1 MKNLLL
7 LFFAVV
13 TSFSSMAQQQQHR
26 LFGTVTDKKG
36 TPIPFVSIYIKNTT
50 YGSTANENGD
60 YLFKL
65 NPGAYDVIYRFAGYK
80 EKVEEITISGTDQQ
94 HNIQLESDEFVLK
107 KVSKKGKKSYDPAV
121 YIMRQAID
129 KREYYL
135 NEVKS
140 YSCIEYVKGVKT
152 ILSTPKT
159 LLDKGIAKVLGLDT
173 SGRGISYQSESLST
187 YSFKQP
193 DEVKEAFIASKV
205 AGSNPPFGYN
215 KASDLQVNFY
225 KNLFTVNGLSIH
237 GFVSPVSSYAFTY
250 YNYKLL
256 GTVVQD
262 GKVIDKIQVIP
273 RYLKAV
279 AFTGAIY
286 IIEGDWRIYSVDL
299 LLTKKANNLNFVDSL
314 RVSQQYIPV
323 GKTTWMPLAFQ
334 YNYVGNAQGSK
345 YTGYYLGL
353 INNYKIDTPFKQG
366 YFTGEIL
373 HVDTEANSRSRAY
386 WESTRP
392 VPLTYPEELKFKT
405 KDSIENLK
413 GYTFYLDSLQRI
425 NNRFRPLHYVKNGYL
440 ITNRTGSDSL
450 YFLPLYQTVYYNT
463 VEGWGLYLK
472 AIYSRTYPDNRS
484 FSISPAIRYGFADN
498 LFSANLH
505 TVYTYDQEHAGKV
518 FLNFGTDLLDL
529 NSLETRSLYF
539 NTLSTL
545 LSEQNFVK
553 YYRSE
558 YGSIGYQRELVNGL
572 LWTANLSYAK
582 RTQLY
587 NVSFNHIFTYSDR
600 HYTSNNPLAPENAP
614 ADDQSSLF
622 PQHDAFTLNTS
633 LRFTFDQQYITR
645 PTGRQ
650 DLPSPYPVLTVNY
663 RKGIDGVFNS
673 TVDYDF
679 LSFDVLQN
687 HFPLGLFGY
696 TSFKLTVGDFLNK
709 KTLYFMDYQ
718 HFLGN
723 QGTTID
729 PTNDGSFLFLPF
741 YTFSTNSAFLE
752 AHYQHDFSG
761 VLFDNVPLLSRLKLE
776 EIVGA
781 NYLGEKNNPNYY
793 EFYVGVKRLIFGVD
807 YVVSF
812 LGDKKYANGVKIYY
826 GIR

>member
-1 MKNLLL
+1 MKNQVLLI
-7 LFFAVV
+7 FAVL
-13 TSFSSMAQQQQHR
+13 TSFYSSAQQHV
-26 LFGTVTDKKG
+26 LSGTIT
-36 TPIPFVSIYIKNTT
+36 TPHNAPIPFVSIYIRNTT

-65 NPGAYDVIYRFAGYK
+65 NPGTYNVIYRFPGFK
-80 EKVEEITISGTDQQ
+80 ERVEKITIGD
-94 HNIQLESDEFVLK
+94 HDVANNVQLESDEFKLK
-107 KVSKKGKKSYDPAV
+107 KLTRKDKRATDPAV
-121 YIMRQAID
+121 DIMRQVIN
-129 KREYYL
+129 KRGYYL

-140 YSCIEYVKGVKT
+140 YSCTEYIKGVKT
-152 ILSTPKT
+152 IISSPKT
-159 LLDKGIAKVLGLDT
+159 LLAKGIAKVLNLDT

-187 YSFKQP
+187 YSFEQP
-193 DEVKEAFIASKV
+193 GKVKEVFIASKV

-215 KASDLQVNFY
+215 KASDLQVDFY
-225 KNLFTVNGLSIH
+225 KDLFSVDGLSSH
-237 GFVSPVSSYAFTY
+237 GFVSPASAYAFTY

-256 GTVVQD
+256 GTIVQD
-262 GKVIDKIQVIP
+262 GKLIDKIQVIP
-273 RYLKAV
+273 KALDKAV
-279 AFTGAIY
+279 AFSGTIY

-299 LLTKKANNLNFVDSL
+299 LLTKTANNLNFVDTL
-314 RVSQQYIPV
+314 KVSQQYIPV
-323 GKTTWMPLAFQ
+323 GKTTWMPLSFQ
-334 YNYVGNAQGSK
+334 YNYVGSTEGFK
-345 YTGYYLGL
+345 YSGYYLGI
-353 INNYKIDTPFKQG
+353 INNYKIDTTFKQG

-373 HVDTEANSRSRAY
+373 HVDTEANSRSHAY

-392 VPLTYPEELKFKT
+392 VPLTYPEERKFKT

-413 GYTFYLDSLQRI
+413 GYTAYLDSLQRV
-425 NNRFRPLHYVKNGYL
+425 NNRFRPLHYVKSGYL
-440 ITNRTGSDSL
+440 ATNRTGSDSL
-450 YFLPLYQTVYYNT
+450 YVLPLYQTFYYNT
-463 VEGWGLYLK
+463 VEGWGIYVK
-472 AIYSRTYPDNRS
+472 PTYSRTYPDNRS
-484 FSISPAIRYGFADN
+484 LSISPMLRYGFADK

-505 TVYTYDQEHAGKV
+505 TAYTYDQEHAGRLFV
-518 FLNFGTDLLDL
+518 NFGSDLLDL
-529 NSLETRSLYF
+529 NSLQTRSLYF

-558 YGSIGYQRELVNGL
+558 YGEIGYQRELANGILWSADVN
-572 LWTANLSYAK
+572 YAK

-600 HYTSNNPLAPENAP
+600 HYTSNNPLAPLSAP
-614 ADDQSSLF
+614 ASDQSVLF
-622 PQHDAFTLNTS
+622 PQHEAFTLNTS

-645 PTGRQ
+645 PTGKVWV
-650 DLPSPYPVLTVNY
+650 PSPYPVVTINY
-663 RKGIDGVFNS
+663 RKGINGIFGS

-679 LSFDVLQN
+679 VSLNVLQN

-696 TSFKLTVGDFLNK
+696 TSFKVTVGDFLNK
-709 KTLYFMDYQ
+709 KTLYFMDYN

-729 PTNDGSFLFLPF
+729 PSNDGSFLFLPF
-741 YTFSTNSAFLE
+741 YSFSTNSAFLE
-752 AHYQHDFSG
+752 AHYQHNFAG
-761 VLFDNVPLLSRLKLE
+761 VLLDNVPVLNRLKLE

-793 EFYVGVKRLIFGVD
+793 EFYVGLKRLTFGVD

-812 LGDKKYANGVKIYY
+812 LGSNKYLNGLKVYY

>member
-1 MKNLLL
+1 MKKLLL
-7 LFFAVV
+7 SIFAGLTFFY
-13 TSFSSMAQQQQHR
+13 SSAQQH
-26 LFGTVTDKKG
+26 LFSGTITNQKG
-36 TPIPFVSIYIKNTT
+36 TPIPFASVYIRNTT
-50 YGSTANENGD
+50 YGSTANENGE

-65 NPGAYDVIYRFAGYK
+65 NPGTYAIIYRFAGYK
-80 EKVEEITISGTDQQ
+80 EKVEKITITGPDRQ
-94 HNIQLESDEFVLK
+94 HNVQLEDDEFKLK
-107 KVSKKGKKSYDPAV
+107 KVFTKGKDIEDPAV
-121 YIMRQAID
+121 SIMHQVIN

-135 NEVKS
+135 NEIKS

-152 ILSTPKT
+152 ILSTRKT
-159 LLDKGIAKVLGLDT
+159 LLAKGITKVLGLDT
-173 SGRGISYQSESLST
+173 SGKGISYQSESLST
-187 YSFKQP
+187 YSFEQP
-193 DEVKEAFIASKV
+193 DKVKEVFIASKV
-205 AGSNPPFGYN
+205 AGSSPPFGYN

-225 KNLFTVNGLSIH
+225 KDLFTVTGLSIH
-237 GFVSPVSSYAFTY
+237 AFVSPMSSRAFTY

-256 GTVVQD
+256 GTIVQD

-279 AFTGAIY
+279 AFTGSIY

-299 LLTKKANNLNFVDSL
+299 LLTKKENNLNFVDSL

-334 YNYVGNAQGSK
+334 YNYVGTTEGSK
-345 YTGYYLGL
+345 YSGYYLGL
-353 INNYKIDTPFKQG
+353 INNYKIDTTFKPG

-373 HVDTEANSRSRAY
+373 HVDTLANSRSRAY
-386 WESTRP
+386 WEATRP
-392 VPLTYPEELKFKT
+392 VPLTYPEERKFQT

-413 GYTFYLDSLQRI
+413 GYTSYLDSLQRI
-425 NNRFRPLHYVKNGYL
+425 NNRFRPLHYVKDGYL
-440 ITNRTGSDSL
+440 VTSRTGSDSL
-450 YFLPLYQTVYYNT
+450 YFPPLYETVYYNT
-463 VEGWGLYLK
+463 VEGVGLYLK

-484 FSISPAIRYGFADN
+484 VTISPVLRYGFAN
-498 LFSANLH
+498 TLFSANLH
-505 TVYTYDQEHAGKV
+505 TAYTYDQAHAGR
-518 FLNFGTDLLDL
+518 FFANFGTDLLDL
-529 NSLETRSLYF
+529 NSLQTRSLYF

-558 YGSIGYQRELVNGL
+558 YGELGYQRELANGI
-572 LWTANLSYAK
+572 LWSANINYAK

-587 NVSFNHIFTYSDR
+587 NVSFNHIFKYTDR
-600 HYTSNNPLAPENAP
+600 HYTSNNPLVPISAP
-614 ADDQSSLF
+614 ADDRTALF
-622 PQHDAFTLNTS
+622 PQHDALTLNTS
-633 LRFTFDQQYITR
+633 FRFTFDQQYITR
-645 PTGRQ
+645 PTGKVL
-650 DLPSPYPVLTVNY
+650 LPSPYPVVTVNY
-663 RKGIDGVFNS
+663 RKGINGVFNS
-673 TVDYDF
+673 TVNYDF
-679 LSFDVLQN
+679 VSLDILQN

-696 TSFKLTVGDFLNK
+696 TSFKVTVGDFVNK

-741 YTFSTNSAFLE
+741 YSFSTNSGFLE
-752 AHYQHDFSG
+752 AHYQHNFSG
-761 VLFDNVPLLSRLKLE
+761 VIFDNIPLLSRLKLE

-793 EFYVGVKRLIFGVD
+793 EFYVGIKRLIFGVD

-812 LGDKKYANGVKIYY
+812 LGNKQYLNGVKIYY
-826 GIR
+826 GIK

>member
-1 MKNLLL
+1 MKSLLL
-7 LFFAVV
+7 LFFVGL
-13 TSFSSMAQQQQHR
+13 TSFYTSAQQHT
-26 LFGTVTDKKG
+26 LSGTITNQKG
-36 TPIPFVSIYIKNTT
+36 APIPFASIYIKNTT

-60 YLFKL
+60 YDFKL
-65 NPGAYDVIYRFAGYK
+65 NPGTYQVIYRFVGYK
-80 EKVEEITISGTDQQ
+80 EKVERITISGTDER
-94 HNIQLESDEFVLK
+94 HNITLGSDEFVLRKIPK
-107 KVSKKGKKSYDPAV
+107 KEQKSYDPAV
-121 YIMRQAID
+121 DIMRQVIN

-152 ILSTPKT
+152 ILSAPKT
-159 LLDKGIAKVLGLDT
+159 LLAKGIAKVLGLDT

-187 YSFKQP
+187 YSFEQP
-193 DEVKEAFIASKV
+193 DEVKETFIASKT

-225 KNLFTVNGLSIH
+225 KNLFTVDGLSIH
-237 GFVSPVSSYAFTY
+237 GFVSPVSQYAFNY
-250 YNYKLL
+250 YRYKLL
-256 GTVVQD
+256 GTIFQD
-262 GKVIDKIQVIP
+262 GKVIDKIQVLP
-273 RYLKAV
+273 KYLKAV
-279 AFTGAIY
+279 VFTGSIY

-299 LLTKKANNLNFVDSL
+299 LLTKQANNLNFVDSL

-323 GKTTWMPLAFQ
+323 TKDIWMPLSFQ
-334 YNYVGNAQGSK
+334 YNYVGSTQGFK
-345 YTGYYLGL
+345 YSGYYLGI
-353 INNYKIDTPFKQG
+353 INNYKIDTPFKTG

-373 HVDTEANSRSRAY
+373 HVDTAANIRSRTY
-386 WESTRP
+386 WESARP

-413 GYTFYLDSLQRI
+413 GYTSYLDSLQRI
-425 NNRFRPLHYVKNGYL
+425 NNRFRPLHYVINGYV
-440 ITNRTGSDSL
+440 ISNRTGSDSL
-450 YFLPLYQTVYYNT
+450 YFPPLYQTVYYNT

-484 FSISPAIRYGFADN
+484 FTVSPVLRYGFADD

-505 TVYTYDQEHAGKV
+505 MAYTYDQAHAGR
-518 FLNFGTDLLDL
+518 FFAGFGSDLLDL
-529 NSLETRSLYF
+529 NSLQTRSLYF

-558 YGSIGYQRELVNGL
+558 YGELGYQRELLNGI
-572 LWTANLSYAK
+572 LWTANASYAK

-587 NVSFNHIFTYSDR
+587 NVSFNHIFTYPDR
-600 HYTSNNPLAPENAP
+600 PYTSNNPLAPQNAP
-614 ADDQSSLF
+614 TTDRSQLF
-622 PQHDAFTLNTS
+622 PQHDAFTVNTS
-633 LRFTFDQQYITR
+633 LRFTFDQQYMTR
-645 PTGRQ
+645 PTGKVYV
-650 DLPSPYPVLTVNY
+650 PSPYPVVTVNY
-663 RKGIDGVFNS
+663 RKGINGAFNS

-679 LSFDVLQN
+679 LSVDILQN

-696 TSFKLTVGDFLNK
+696 TSFKLTIGDFLNK

-741 YTFSTNSAFLE
+741 YTFSANSGFIE
-752 AHYQHDFSG
+752 AHYQHNFSG
-761 VLFDNVPLLSRLKLE
+761 VLFDNVPLLNRLKLE

-793 EFYVGVKRLIFGVD
+793 EFYVGIKRLVFGVD
-807 YVVSF
+807 YVISY
-812 LGDKKYANGVKIYY
+812 LGNKKYADGIKIYY

>member
-1 MKNLLL
+1 MKSLLL
-7 LFFAVV
+7 LFFVGL
-13 TSFSSMAQQQQHR
+13 TSFYTSAQQHT
-26 LFGTVTDKKG
+26 LSGTITNQKG
-36 TPIPFVSIYIKNTT
+36 APIPFASIYIKNTT

-60 YLFKL
+60 YDFKL
-65 NPGAYDVIYRFAGYK
+65 NPGTYQVIYRFVGYK
-80 EKVEEITISGTDQQ
+80 EKVEKITIGGSDER
-94 HNIQLESDEFVLK
+94 HNITLESDEFVLRKVRK
-107 KVSKKGKKSYDPAV
+107 KEKKSYDPAV
-121 YIMRQAID
+121 DIMRQVIN

-140 YSCIEYVKGVKT
+140 YSCVEYVKGVKT
-152 ILSTPKT
+152 ILSAPKT
-159 LLDKGIAKVLGLDT
+159 LLAKGIAKVLGLDT

-187 YSFKQP
+187 YSFEQP
-193 DEVKEAFIASKV
+193 DEVKETFIASKT

-225 KNLFTVNGLSIH
+225 KNLFTVDGLSIH
-237 GFVSPVSSYAFTY
+237 GFVSPVSQYAFTY
-250 YNYKLL
+250 YRYKLL
-256 GTVVQD
+256 GTIFQD
-262 GKVIDKIQVIP
+262 GKVIDKIQVLP
-273 RYLKAV
+273 KYLRAV
-279 AFTGAIY
+279 VFTGSIY

-299 LLTKKANNLNFVDSL
+299 LLTKQANNLNFVDSL

-323 GKTTWMPLAFQ
+323 TDNIWMPLSFQ
-334 YNYVGNAQGSK
+334 YNYVGSTQGFK
-345 YTGYYLGL
+345 YSGYYLGI
-353 INNYKIDTPFKQG
+353 INNYKIDTAFKKG

-373 HVDTEANSRSRAY
+373 HVDTAANIRSRAY
-386 WESTRP
+386 WESARP

-413 GYTFYLDSLQRI
+413 GYTSYLDSLQRI
-425 NNRFRPLHYVKNGYL
+425 NNRFRPLHYVKDGYL
-440 ITNRTGSDSL
+440 ITNRNGSDSL
-450 YFLPLYQTVYYNT
+450 YFPPLYQTVYYNT

-484 FSISPAIRYGFADN
+484 LTISPVLRYGFADD

-505 TVYTYDQEHAGKV
+505 MAYTYDQAHAGR
-518 FLNFGTDLLDL
+518 FFAGFGSDLLDL
-529 NSLETRSLYF
+529 NSLQTRSLYF

-558 YGSIGYQRELVNGL
+558 YGELGYQRELVNGI
-572 LWTANLSYAK
+572 LWTANASYAK

-587 NVSFNHIFTYSDR
+587 NVSFNHIFTYPDR
-600 HYTSNNPLAPENAP
+600 PYTSNNPLAPETAP
-614 ADDQSSLF
+614 ANDRSQLF
-622 PQHDAFTLNTS
+622 PQHDAFTVNTS
-633 LRFTFDQQYITR
+633 LRFTFDQQYMTR
-645 PTGRQ
+645 PTGKVYV
-650 DLPSPYPVLTVNY
+650 PSPYPVVTVNY
-663 RKGIDGVFNS
+663 RKGINGIFNS

-679 LSFDVLQN
+679 LSVDILQN

-709 KTLYFMDYQ
+709 RKLYFMDYQ

-741 YTFSTNSAFLE
+741 YTFSTNSGFIE
-752 AHYQHDFSG
+752 AHYQHNFSG
-761 VLFDNVPLLSRLKLE
+761 VLFDNVPLLNRLKLE

-793 EFYVGVKRLIFGVD
+793 EFYVGIKRLVFGVD
-807 YVVSF
+807 YVISY
-812 LGDKKYANGVKIYY
+812 LGNKKYADGVKIYY

>member
-1 MKNLLL
+1 MKNVLLL
-7 LFFAVV
+7 IFVGL
-13 TSFSSMAQQQQHR
+13 TSFYTSAQQHI
-26 LFGTVTDKKG
+26 LSGTITNLKG
-36 TPIPFVSIYIKNTT
+36 APIPFASIYIKNTT

-60 YLFKL
+60 YVFKL
-65 NPGAYDVIYRFAGYK
+65 NPGTYQVIYRFVGYK
-80 EKVEEITISGTDQQ
+80 EKEEQITISGADEQ
-94 HNIQLESDEFVLK
+94 HNVQLESDEFVLK
-107 KVSKKGKKSYDPAV
+107 KVPKKQQKSYDPA
-121 YIMRQAID
+121 IDIIRQVIK

-140 YSCIEYVKGVKT
+140 YSCVEYIKGVKR
-152 ILSTPKT
+152 ILSSPKT
-159 LLDKGIAKVLGLDT
+159 LLAKGIARVLGLDT
-173 SGRGISYQSESLST
+173 GGRGISYQSESLST

-193 DEVKEAFIASKV
+193 DEVKETFIASKV

-225 KNLFTVNGLSIH
+225 KDLFVIDDLSPH
-237 GFVSPVSSYAFTY
+237 GFVSPVSVYAFNY
-250 YNYKLL
+250 YRYKLL
-256 GTVVQD
+256 GTIFQD
-262 GKVIDKIQVIP
+262 GKVIDKIQVLP
-273 RYLKAV
+273 KYLRAV
-279 AFTGAIY
+279 VFTGSIY

-299 LLTKKANNLNFVDSL
+299 LLTKQANNLNFVDSL

-323 GKTTWMPLAFQ
+323 TKDIWMPLAFQ
-334 YNYVGNAQGSK
+334 YNYTGSTQGFK
-345 YTGYYLGL
+345 YNGYYLGI
-353 INNYKIDTPFKQG
+353 INNYKIDTPFKKG

-373 HVDTEANSRSRAY
+373 HVDTAANIRSRAY
-386 WESTRP
+386 WQSTRP

-413 GYTFYLDSLQRI
+413 GYTSYLDSLQRI
-425 NNRFRPLHYVKNGYL
+425 NNRFRPFSFVGKGYL
-440 ITNRTGSDSL
+440 VTNRTGTDSL
-450 YFLPLYQTVYYNT
+450 FFPPLYQTVYYNT
-463 VEGWGLYLK
+463 VEGWGVYLK
-472 AIYSRTYPDNRS
+472 EIYSRTYPDNRS
-484 FSISPAIRYGFADN
+484 FTISPVLRYGFADD

-505 TVYTYDQEHAGKV
+505 AAYTYDQAHAGKIFV
-518 FLNFGTDLLDL
+518 GFGSDLLDL
-529 NSLETRSLYF
+529 NSLQTRSLYF

-558 YGSIGYQRELVNGL
+558 YGEIGYQRELLNGI

-600 HYTSNNPLAPENAP
+600 PYTSNNPLVPQSAP
-614 ADDQSSLF
+614 ANDRSALF
-622 PQHDAFTLNTS
+622 PQHDAFILNTS
-633 LRFTFDQQYITR
+633 LRFTFDQQYMTR
-645 PTGRQ
+645 PTGKVYV
-650 DLPSPYPVLTVNY
+650 PSSYPVITVNY
-663 RKGIDGVFNS
+663 RKGINGVFNS

-679 LSFDVLQN
+679 LSLDILQN
-687 HFPLGLFGY
+687 RFPLGLFGY
-696 TSFKLTVGDFLNK
+696 TSFKLTVGDFLNR

-752 AHYQHDFSG
+752 AHYQHNFSG

-793 EFYVGVKRLIFGVD
+793 EFYVGIKRLVFGVD
-807 YVVSF
+807 YVRSY
-812 LGDKKYANGVKIYY
+812 LGNKKYADGLKVYY